1 MNTPVASDSVA
12 CIIAA
17 WNAERHLGAAIRS
30 VLAQTRPVAE
40 IVVVDDGSSDATT
53 EVAASFGS
61 PVRVIRQA
69 NGGQASALNRGIA
82 ESRAPI
88 LAFLDSDDLWE
99 PHKLEVQVPVLLEG
113 GGADY
118 SVTLVRNFVSEEVA
132 DRTVRDPRLLEP
144 VPGYVASTLA
154 LKRTLV
160 ELVGDFETTFHHA
173 NVTAWFVRAREAGAV
188 GEVVRE
194 VLVHRRLHEHNRSA
208 RGGDVSRGEHL
219 DLVKRMLDRR
229 RATVRGAKES

>member
-1 MNTPVASDSVA
+1 MKPSAASDPVA

-40 IVVVDDGSSDATT
+40 IVVVDDGSSDATA
-53 EVAASFGS
+53 ELAASFGA

-99 PHKLEVQVPVLLEG
+99 PHKLEVQVPVLVA
-113 GGADY
+113 GAEY
-118 SVTLVRNFVSEEVA
+118 SVTLIRNFVSEEVA

-160 ELVGDFETTFHHA
+160 ERIGAFDTTLTIA
-173 NVTAWFVRAREAGAV
+173 NVTAWFLMAREAGAV

-194 VLVHRRLHEHNRSA
+194 VLVQRRLHEHNHSSHN
-208 RGGDVSRGEHL
+208 GDASRGEHL
-219 DLVKRMLDRR
+219 DLVKSMLDRR
-229 RATVRGAKES
+229 RAAAREAKES